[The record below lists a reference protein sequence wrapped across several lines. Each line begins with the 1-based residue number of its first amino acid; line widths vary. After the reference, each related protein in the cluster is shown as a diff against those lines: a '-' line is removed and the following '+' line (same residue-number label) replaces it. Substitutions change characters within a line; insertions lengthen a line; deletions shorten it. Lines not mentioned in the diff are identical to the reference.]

1 MESGQGHP
9 SAAGGDDERSMGLYS
24 LDTEPITCL
33 ACGGHLRMVLGQ
45 GVFHMDPAIDADHE
59 VALPPAPPDD
69 A

>member
-1 MESGQGHP
+1 
-9 SAAGGDDERSMGLYS
+9 MGLYS